1 MNVIRK
7 MFERGLSMY
16 YISLKY
22 NNIYNKIIKYQTY
35 MLTMHKMLVKLL

>member
-16 YISLKY
+16 YIPLKY
-22 NNIYNKIIKYQTY
+22 NNTYNKIIKYQTY